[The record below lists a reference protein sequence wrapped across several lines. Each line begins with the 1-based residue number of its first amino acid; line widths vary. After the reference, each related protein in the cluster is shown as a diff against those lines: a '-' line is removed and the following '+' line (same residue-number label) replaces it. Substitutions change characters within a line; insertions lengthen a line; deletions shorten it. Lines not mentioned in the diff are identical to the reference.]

1 MNSAIL
7 VVLGNQMFQYAA
19 LRGIAAMQKD
29 MIGAFHHLEHPELII
44 ISLANCFLMEGV
56 KSTNQYILDRGYAPV
71 VAEKYFH
78 FDEELL
84 ATLP

>member
-1 MNSAIL
+1 
-7 VVLGNQMFQYAA
+7 
-19 LRGIAAMQKD
+19 
-29 MIGAFHHLEHPELII
+29 
-44 ISLANCFLMEGV
+44 MEGV

-84 ATLP
+84 QLCPNDVSLHGFFQTEKYFLTLKRRFVMNLPFIKICLFQ